1 MKFWGGFRGIEEKQ
15 SLMLASLEEGFWF
28 VVVVVLCGSTLSVS
42 EGLRVPDSL
51 PETDFP
57 R

>member
-1 MKFWGGFRGIEEKQ
+1 
-15 SLMLASLEEGFWF
+15 MLASLEEGFCF
-28 VVVVVLCGSTLSVS
+28 FVVVVLCGSTLSVS